1 MKQVDS
7 QLLLMI
13 VMLIQMFVIVVQN
26 LSQLLV
32 IQGLV
37 VEMKEGNTQ
46 LLFFQ
51 SKIHT

>member
-32 IQGLV
+32 IQVLV
-37 VEMKEGNTQ
+37 VEWLKEGP
-46 LLFFQ
+46 
-51 SKIHT
+51 

>member
-13 VMLIQMFVIVVQN
+13 VMLIHMFVIVVQN

-32 IQGLV
+32 IQVLV
-37 VEMKEGNTQ
+37 VEMKEGNMH
-46 LLFFQ
+46 LLF
-51 SKIHT
+51 HT